1 MNRLCLNA
9 LAGLTLTVLS
19 SHSFAEQYL
28 FDLATQAPYKKAY
41 EQMLAYPG
49 WITKAQGV
57 STPMQTIEAQG
68 KRYTVG
74 IMCEP
79 HNCGNHQMAV
89 AFSADGKQSWGLL
102 ANRASADEDFNKQW
116 LGEPDTAVQQLLNN
130 AFADNNPQ
138 D

>member
-1 MNRLCLNA
+1 MKKHCLNA
-9 LAGLTLTVLS
+9 MTGLALIVLAS
-19 SHSFAEQYL
+19 NCLAEQYL
-28 FDLATQAPYKKAY
+28 FDLATKAPYKKAY

-57 STPMQTIEAQG
+57 STPMQTVEAEG

-79 HNCGNHQMAV
+79 HNCANHQMTV
-89 AFSADGKQSWGLL
+89 AFSADGKRSWGLL
-102 ANRASADEDFNKQW
+102 ANRTTADDDFDKQW
-116 LGEPDTAVQQLLNN
+116 LGDPDAAVQQLLNN